1 MKTAVLFTGQG
12 SQCPGMGREYFEK
25 EPDFA
30 ACIDEASEHAGFDIK
45 KMMLEADEKT
55 LADTAVAQP
64 VLAAYA
70 AGVVRLIKN
79 KGVSADYTA
88 GLSLGEYS
96 ALYFSGVFDLETF
109 IRLTAFR
116 GQVMKKAA
124 EGIDAKMY
132 AVLGPEPEPVEEICS
147 EVKSLTGEPVS
158 ISNYNCKGQNVI
170 AGYTAAA
177 DEAARLIKKRG
188 IGKCVPLKV
197 SSAFHT
203 ELMKP
208 AAEELRAYFAN
219 VTFGKMN
226 IPVVFNVTGRPA
238 QEPVESDA
246 IKKLLVQQVMS
257 PVRMRRIIEFLEAE
271 GVTQVIEVGPG
282 NTIAGFIKRTTDK
295 IEVSVPV

>member
-12 SQCPGMGREYFEK
+12 SQCPGMGRKYFDR

-30 ACIDEASEHAGFDIK
+30 ACIDEASEYAGFDIK

-70 AGVVRLIKN
+70 AGVVRLLKN

-147 EVKSLTGEPVS
+147 EVKSRLGEPVS

-177 DEAARLIKKRG
+177 DEAAHLIKERG

-282 NTIAGFIKRTTDK
+282 NTIAGFIKRTSDK
-295 IEVSVPV
+295 IAVS